1 MSRRRSP
8 ERRVILPDPKFKS
21 ELLTKF
27 MNMVMEDGKKSVAEK
42 ILYGALDQI
51 AAKKKTDASRSPC
64 SRPPSTTCVR
74 ASK

>member
-8 ERRVILPDPKFKS
+8 ERRIILPDPKFKS

-51 AAKKKTDASRSPC
+51 AAKKKTDAPLAVLEAAFDNV
-64 SRPPSTTCVR
+64 RPSVE
-74 ASK
+74 